1 MRIRIAILG
10 LVLGLGLSA
19 PPAGAAETYQLL
31 FREGVLSGVGA
42 GETLS
47 YLARRSGRS
56 APEPAQ
62 AAVQAAGQA
71 AGQDMAPPPAELQL
85 DLSVAPGDE
94 VILTAVQG
102 DTRQRAGAFPGS
114 VGNPLI
120 MYFLETVLRDMANQ
134 AGGSPF
140 YIRNRIKESLLRE
153 AEIRPLALPFGG
165 ATVAAQEVTLH
176 PFAEDAA
183 RDRMSGFADLT
194 LVAVVSDEV
203 PGWYYSLTATAPA
216 APGEDGPG
224 YSNAITL
231 LPGAVE

>member
-1 MRIRIAILG
+1 MRHRIAILG
-10 LVLGLGLSA
+10 LVLGLGFGT

-42 GETLS
+42 DDTLS
-47 YLARRSGRS
+47 YIARRSGRS
-56 APEPAQ
+56 APEP
-62 AAVQAAGQA
+62 VQ
-71 AGQDMAPPPAELQL
+71 AGQDMAPPPAELRL

-94 VILTAVQG
+94 VILTAIRG
-102 DTRQRAGAFPGS
+102 ETRQRAGTFPGS

-120 MYFLETVLRDMANQ
+120 MYFLETVLRDMASQ

-140 YIRNRIKESLLRE
+140 YIRNRIKEALLRD
-153 AEIRPLALPFGG
+153 ADIRPLALSLGG
-165 ATVAAQEVTLH
+165 GTVAAQEVTLH

-231 LPGAVE
+231 LPGAAE

>member
-1 MRIRIAILG
+1 MRHRIAILG
-10 LVLGLGLSA
+10 LVLGLGFGT

-42 GETLS
+42 DDTLS
-47 YLARRSGRS
+47 YIARRSGRS
-56 APEPAQ
+56 APEP
-62 AAVQAAGQA
+62 VEA
-71 AGQDMAPPPAELQL
+71 AGQDMAPPPAELRL

-94 VILTAVQG
+94 VILTAIRG
-102 DTRQRAGAFPGS
+102 ETRQRAATFPGS

-120 MYFLETVLRDMANQ
+120 MYFLETVLRDMASQ

-140 YIRNRIKESLLRE
+140 YIRNRIKDALLRD
-153 AEIRPLALPFGG
+153 ADIRPLALSLGG
-165 ATVAAQEVTLH
+165 GTVAAQEVTLH

-231 LPGAVE
+231 LPGAAE

>member
-1 MRIRIAILG
+1 MRHRIAILG
-10 LVLGLGLSA
+10 LVLGLGFGT

-42 GETLS
+42 DDTLS
-47 YLARRSGRS
+47 YIARRSGRS
-56 APEPAQ
+56 APEP
-62 AAVQAAGQA
+62 VEA
-71 AGQDMAPPPAELQL
+71 AGQDMAPPPAELRL

-94 VILTAVQG
+94 VILTAIRG
-102 DTRQRAGAFPGS
+102 ETRQRAGTFPGS

-120 MYFLETVLRDMANQ
+120 MYFLETVLRDMASQ

-140 YIRNRIKESLLRE
+140 YIRNRIKDALLRD
-153 AEIRPLALPFGG
+153 ADIRPLALSLGG
-165 ATVAAQEVTLH
+165 GTVAAQEVTLH

-231 LPGAVE
+231 LPGAAE

>member
-1 MRIRIAILG
+1 MPIRIAILG
-10 LVLGLGLSA
+10 LVLGLGLGA

-42 GETLS
+42 DQTLS
-47 YLARRSGRS
+47 YIARRSGRS
-56 APEPAQ
+56 APEP
-62 AAVQAAGQA
+62 
-71 AGQDMAPPPAELQL
+71 MRAPGDATVEPPAELRI
-85 DLSVAPGDE
+85 DLTVAAGDE

-102 DTRQRAGAFPGS
+102 ETRQRAGTFPDS

-140 YIRNRIKESLLRE
+140 YIRNRIKDALLRD
-153 AEIRPLALPFGG
+153 ADIRPVELTLGG
-165 ATVAAQEVTLH
+165 ATVAAQEVTLI
-176 PFAEDAA
+176 PFANDAA
-183 RDRMSGFADLT
+183 RDRMSGFADLA
-194 LVAVVSDEV
+194 LVAVVSDAV

-216 APGEDGPG
+216 APGAAGPG

-231 LPGAVE
+231 LPEAAK

>member
-1 MRIRIAILG
+1 MRHRIAILG
-10 LVLGLGLSA
+10 LVLGLGFGT

-42 GETLS
+42 DDTLS
-47 YLARRSGRS
+47 YIARRSGRS
-56 APEPAQ
+56 APEP
-62 AAVQAAGQA
+62 VQ
-71 AGQDMAPPPAELQL
+71 AGQDMAPPPAELRL

-94 VILTAVQG
+94 VILTAIRG
-102 DTRQRAGAFPGS
+102 ETRQRAGTFPGS

-120 MYFLETVLRDMANQ
+120 MYFLETVLRDMASQ

-140 YIRNRIKESLLRE
+140 YIRNRIKDALLRD
-153 AEIRPLALPFGG
+153 ADIRPLALSLGG
-165 ATVAAQEVTLH
+165 GTVAAQEVTLH

-231 LPGAVE
+231 LPGAAE